1 MTPAEFYEKVRE
13 ILNQHADQLIEQVD
27 SLRIFACV
35 RAEGG
40 ETEIGI
46 TVGRGSRYA
55 QRGVVQEWLTNENE
69 HDRED
74 AREERFFVCEEC
86 QDREDEED
94 GGESEE

>member
-13 ILNQHADQLIEQVD
+13 ILNQHADQIMEQVD

-40 ETEIGI
+40 ETEVGI

-55 QRGVVQEWLTNENE
+55 QRGLVQEWLTGENE

-74 AREERFFVCEEC
+74 VRSECFFEC
-86 QDREDEED
+86 PSDEENDD
-94 GGESEE
+94 GSEPEE

>member
-13 ILNQHADQLIEQVD
+13 ILNQHADQIMEQVD

-40 ETEIGI
+40 ETEVGI

-55 QRGVVQEWLTNENE
+55 QRGVIQEWLTGEDE
-69 HDRED
+69 QTRED
-74 AREERFFVCEEC
+74 VRSECFFECPPSDEADNVDPEE
-86 QDREDEED
+86 
-94 GGESEE
+94 